1 MIRMLRLELRH
12 NAMALVLP
20 VAVALFW
27 LTGYRRAMAMPPLWN
42 IRAASVQLNS
52 VIDFVAPLAGAA
64 AWMGSRESRRRV
76 TDTVTV
82 TPRAK
87 WTRLLATWAAT
98 TIWALVAYLACVA
111 AVYAATSRQ
120 THWGGP
126 LWWPAAVGA
135 VSMPAFTALGFAAG
149 VHLPSR
155 FTAPLAAIAAFFI
168 LALST
173 ELIGH
178 ASNSY
183 WQVSP
188 VVTGPWDFGPNNGV
202 ATFYP
207 FLPDL
212 SIAQVMFLA
221 GLAVAILALLG
232 LPAGAGGRT
241 LRAVAAGLTAAGV
254 AAAVIAVELA
264 GTATL
269 DPYGMISIPALHDA
283 ANDQPIRF
291 TPVCSHTAIP
301 VCLNPAYE
309 SYLPSTAA
317 ALEPVLNQIAGLP
330 GAPAEVLQEPAT
342 YSVSP
347 REGNAV
353 NPAGPRNTGTAAVYR
368 LVLPIQMP
376 QPTQT
381 IAQMAGQV
389 RGDGWDLV
397 RNFVGDGPGASQ
409 AQDAVAA
416 AILLAGK
423 LPGAGATFITSGQ
436 PGTDP
441 ALSPAMTPGT
451 PANAAAQRFA
461 ALPAQTRRAWLAAH
475 LAALRAG
482 QITLAQLP

>member
-64 AWMGSRESRRRV
+64 AWMGSREPRRRV
-76 TDTVTV
+76 TDMVTI

-87 WTRLLATWAAT
+87 WARLLATWAAT

-120 THWGGP
+120 AHWGGP

-149 VHLPSR
+149 VFVPSR
-155 FTAPLAAIAAFFI
+155 FTAPLAAIVGFFV

-173 ELIGH
+173 EMIGH

-183 WQVSP
+183 WQVTP
-188 VVTGPWDFGPNNGV
+188 VVTGPWDFGPNAGV

-254 AAAVIAVELA
+254 AATVIAVELA

-301 VCLNPAYE
+301 VCVNPAYE

-330 GAPAEVLQEPAT
+330 GAPAEVLQETVT
-342 YSVSP
+342 YQVSP
-347 REGNAV
+347 RDGIEV
-353 NPAGPRNTGTAAVYR
+353 NPAGPRNNGTAVYH

-376 QPTQT
+376 LAAQT
-381 IAQMAGQV
+381 IAQMADQV

-397 RNFVGDGPGASQ
+397 TNFVGDGPGASQ
-409 AQDAVAA
+409 AQDAIAA
-416 AILLAGK
+416 AIYLAGK
-423 LPGAGATFITSGQ
+423 LPGAAATFITSGQ
-436 PGTDP
+436 PGSDP
-441 ALSPAMTPGT
+441 SWSRARTQGT

>member
-20 VAVALFW
+20 LAVALFW

-76 TDTVTV
+76 TDTVTI

-87 WTRLLATWAAT
+87 WARLLATWAAT

-111 AVYAATSRQ
+111 AVYAATSSQ
-120 THWGGP
+120 AHWGGP

-149 VHLPSR
+149 VLAPSR
-155 FTAPLAAIAAFFI
+155 FTAPLAAIVAFFV

-183 WQVSP
+183 WQVTP
-188 VVTGPWDFGPNNGV
+188 VVTGPWDLGPNTGV

-241 LRAVAAGLTAAGV
+241 LRGVAAGLTAAGV
-254 AAAVIAVELA
+254 AAAVVAVELA

-269 DPYGMISIPALHDA
+269 DPHGMVSIPALHDA

-301 VCLNPAYE
+301 VCVNPAYE

-330 GAPAEVLQEPAT
+330 GAPAEVLQEAAT
-342 YSVSP
+342 YSASP
-347 REGNAV
+347 REGIAV
-353 NPAGPRNTGTAAVYR
+353 SPAGPRNNGTAVYH

-376 QPTQT
+376 QSTQT
-381 IAQMAGQV
+381 IAQMADQA
-389 RGDGWDLV
+389 RGDGWDLA
-397 RNFVGDGPGASQ
+397 RNFAGDGPGASQ

-416 AILLAGK
+416 AIYRAGQ
-423 LPGAGATFITSGQ
+423 LPGTRAAFITSGQ

-441 ALSPAMTPGT
+441 ALSPAMTQGT

-461 ALPAQTRRAWLAAH
+461 ALPAQARRAWLAAH

-482 QITLAQLP
+482 QVTLAQLP

>member
-1 MIRMLRLELRH
+1 MVAGRGGRRQHARVHRSRVRGRH
-12 NAMALVLP
+12 
-20 VAVALFW
+20 
-27 LTGYRRAMAMPPLWN
+27 
-42 IRAASVQLNS
+42 
-52 VIDFVAPLAGAA
+52 
-64 AWMGSRESRRRV
+64 
-76 TDTVTV
+76 
-82 TPRAK
+82 
-87 WTRLLATWAAT
+87 
-98 TIWALVAYLACVA
+98 
-111 AVYAATSRQ
+111 
-120 THWGGP
+120 
-126 LWWPAAVGA
+126 
-135 VSMPAFTALGFAAG
+135 

-155 FTAPLAAIAAFFI
+155 FTAPLAAIAAFFV

-173 ELIGH
+173 EPIHG
-178 ASNSY
+178 SQSS

-188 VVTGPWDFGPNNGV
+188 IVTGPWDAGVQAGV

-207 FLPDL
+207 FQPDL

-241 LRAVAAGLTAAGV
+241 LRAVAASTTAASSV

-269 DPYGMISIPALHDA
+269 DPYGMVSIPALHDA

-291 TPVCSHTAIP
+291 TPVCSHTSIP
-301 VCLNPAYE
+301 VCVNPAYE

-330 GAPAEVLQEPAT
+330 GAPAEVLQEAAT
-342 YSVSP
+342 YQVSP
-347 REGNAV
+347 RGRNEV
-353 NPAGPRNTGTAAVYR
+353 NPAGPRNNGAAAVYR
-368 LVLPIQMP
+368 LVLPIQLP
-376 QPTQT
+376 QPAQT
-381 IAQMAGQV
+381 IAQMAAQV

-397 RNFVGDGPGASQ
+397 ANFAGDGRGASQ

-416 AILLAGK
+416 AIYLAGK
-423 LPGAGATFITSGQ
+423 LPGAGTTFITSGQ